1 MIDYQQVHQSK
12 KIEAILL
19 FLFLI
24 VQIYGFYEI
33 VNFFLQHRYLPS
45 PFIFN
50 KSDTFMDLFYS
61 AYWAGNESRYSDWLS
76 VYPPLNFI
84 LLNGVKLVFLGKQ
97 SFTDPYSLRESGLA
111 IEIFFVIFYLMIPLL
126 VLKTKAWKNFSCL
139 NKSLLYFIFILS
151 SPMLFTLERGNF
163 IIVTLVLL
171 ALAIS
176 HTGVYRSILF
186 ALLINIK
193 PYFFVLTLLFLIKGR
208 WKEFFFCVGV
218 AASVFLTTGLLLDSN
233 FLLFFVNIL
242 NFSSNNHLVPLRDIL
257 SVQSSIS
264 AYSAVFRDVNFESS
278 RLYSV
283 LPYPQLFLSVIEFL
297 KWTVISIALVTL
309 FKTSKKI
316 TDQYI
321 IAILVVVISNL
332 SISVGGYTLI
342 LYFTLIPI
350 FFAMRFR
357 WFYLATLTLI
367 YTNTDFFPLVV
378 QENLGFQFSFLSN
391 SVVNVSWTLGL
402 NNFLKPM
409 LNITLLS
416 FLVIE
421 IMSGIKL
428 KDPKKPSALG

>member
-1 MIDYQQVHQSK
+1 LIDRQQVHQSQ

-33 VNFFLQHRYLPS
+33 VDFFLQHRYLPS

-61 AYWAGNESRYSDWLS
+61 TFWAGNEGRYSDWLS

-84 LLNGVKLVFLGKQ
+84 LLNGLKLVFLGKQ
-97 SFTDPYSLRESGLA
+97 NFTDPYSLRESALA
-111 IEIFFVIFYLMIPLL
+111 IEIFFVMSYLMIPLL
-126 VLKTKAWKNFSCL
+126 VLKTTAWKKFSCL

-151 SPMLFTLERGNF
+151 SPMLFTLERGNV

-176 HTGVYRSILF
+176 HAGIYRCILF

-193 PYFFVLTLLFLIKGR
+193 PYFFVLTLLFLIKNK
-208 WKEFFFCVGV
+208 WKEFFLCVGI
-218 AASVFLTTGLLLDSN
+218 AAFVFLTTGALLDRN

-242 NFSSNNHLVPLRDIL
+242 NFSSDNHLLPLRDVL
-257 SVQSSIS
+257 SVQSSVS
-264 AYSAVFRDVNFESS
+264 AYAAVFRDVNFESS
-278 RLYSV
+278 RLFNV
-283 LPYPQLFLSVIEFL
+283 FPYPQLFSSTIELF
-297 KWTVISIALVTL
+297 KWSIILIALVTL
-309 FKTSKKI
+309 FKTSKKN
-316 TDQYI
+316 TDQHV
-321 IAILVVVISNL
+321 IAILVVIISNL

-342 LYFTLIPI
+342 LYFTLIPV
-350 FFAMRFR
+350 FYAMRFR
-357 WFYLATLTLI
+357 WFYLAMLALI
-367 YTNTDFFPLVV
+367 YTTIDFFPLTV
-378 QENLGFQFSFLSN
+378 QENLGHQLSFLSN
-391 SVVNVSWTLGL
+391 SFVEVSWSLGL

-409 LNITLLS
+409 LNITFLL

-421 IMSGIKL
+421 SRCSLKLSDSIKSSTL
-428 KDPKKPSALG
+428 D